1 MPIQTP
7 LVTARAFLVRGL
19 LAGLVAGFAVFA
31 VSYLAGE
38 PYVDA
43 AIAVEEGAAS
53 GAHTHAAED
62 HGDEAEP
69 HSHGDE
75 EEVVVSRDNQR
86 TWGLLNASLALSVT
100 LGGLT
105 GLAAALAYGRLG
117 QRLTAAQS
125 TGVVAAIGFVAL
137 GLVPFLVYPANP
149 PAVGDPATVDLRT
162 GAYFGLIALSL
173 AAAAGAVVLAV
184 RVAARTSGFVG
195 ALAGAGSYA
204 VVIVIAALLL
214 PGAAPVGDFPAE
226 ILWGFRRA
234 SLITQIALWGVLG
247 FCLAGLTERMDRQ
260 VQAEV
265 ARRNLA
271 ASL

>member
-1 MPIQTP
+1 MPTQTP
-7 LVTARAFLVRGL
+7 FATARDFLMRGL

-43 AIAVEEGAAS
+43 AIAVEEGAA
-53 GAHTHAAED
+53 GGVHTHGAAA
-62 HGDEAEP
+62 HP
-69 HSHGDE
+69 HSHGGE
-75 EEVVVSRDNQR
+75 EEQAVVSRDTQR
-86 TWGLLNASLALSVT
+86 TWGLLSASLTLSVT

-105 GLAAALAYGRLG
+105 GLAAAFAYGRLG
-117 QRLTAAQS
+117 RRLTAPQS
-125 TGVVAAIGFVAL
+125 TGVVAAAGFVAL

-149 PAVGDPATVDLRT
+149 PAVGDAANVDVRT

-173 AAAAGAVVLAV
+173 VGAAGAVVLGV
-184 RVAARTSGFVG
+184 RIAARISGFVG
-195 ALAGAGSYA
+195 ALAGAAAYA
-204 VVIVIAALLL
+204 IVIVVAALLS
-214 PGAAPVGDFPAE
+214 PGATPVGDFPAD

-247 FCLAGLTERMDRQ
+247 FCLAGLTGRMDRQ

-265 ARRNLA
+265 ARRKLA
-271 ASL
+271 ALL